1 MVRQIRL
8 FILFF
13 SISGAVFGLVSC
25 GKVKNSSSS
34 DGGSVVGTAE
44 FVSARDIIGTKC
56 LSCHS
61 TWSAY
66 SSDDFVKKG
75 LVFKGS
81 PANSTL
87 YTRIRGNDLGVAG
100 DMPTGQ
106 PNLSLAEIKEIK
118 AWINS
123 L

>member
-1 MVRQIRL
+1 MVKRIG
-8 FILFF
+8 FYILFL
-13 SISGAVFGLVSC
+13 SVSSSLLSC
-25 GKVKNSSSS
+25 GKVINSSSS

-44 FVSARDIIGTKC
+44 FVSAREIIGTKC
-56 LSCHS
+56 LRCHT
-61 TWSAY
+61 TWAAY
-66 SSDDFVKKG
+66 SADDFVKNGK
-75 LVFKGS
+75 VFKGS

-87 YTRIRGNDLGVAG
+87 YTRIRGNDVGVAG
-100 DMPTGQ
+100 DMPTGE